1 MLKINL
7 FNLLLCAI
15 IISFSSCE
23 EDDTKPANNSTS
35 TNTGAN
41 NNNLNVGGSMS
52 AIVNGEVVETN
63 NAAVNVFGGG
73 NTVSVTAVNKVH
85 EDTTVKVKIYVPLDS
100 ITGTYS
106 HSDPGFNFSYEVVT
120 FNNESGYT
128 YTRNKESEISITSY
142 DSIGAIA
149 DTVYYRVVGN
159 FEFNSKYWANGDS
172 VDVRDGEFDF
182 KYRIWWK

>member
-1 MLKINL
+1 LTFCNMLKINL

-23 EDDTKPANNSTS
+23 EDDTIPANNSTS

-106 HSDPGFNFSYEVVT
+106 HSDPGFNFS
-120 FNNESGYT
+120 
-128 YTRNKESEISITSY
+128 RSEEHTSELQ
-142 DSIGAIA
+142 SREKI
-149 DTVYYRVVGN
+149 VCRLLL
-159 FEFNSKYWANGDS
+159 E
-172 VDVRDGEFDF
+172 
-182 KYRIWWK
+182 

>member
-7 FNLLLCAI
+7 FNVLICAI
-15 IISFSSCE
+15 IISLSSCE

-73 NTVSVTAVNKVH
+73 NTVSVTAVNTVH
-85 EDTTVKVKIYVPLDS
+85 EDTTVKISIYVPLDS
-100 ITGTYS
+100 ITGMYS

-128 YTRNKESEISITSY
+128 YSKDKNSEINVISY
-142 DSIGAIA
+142 DSIGAID
-149 DTVYYRVVGN
+149 DTVFYNVVGT
-159 FEFNSKYWANGDS
+159 FEFSSKYWANGDS

-182 KYRIWWK
+182 NYRIWWK

>member
-63 NAAVNVFGGG
+63 NAAKCFWRRQ
-73 NTVSVTAVNKVH
+73 
-85 EDTTVKVKIYVPLDS
+85 YCLC
-100 ITGTYS
+100 YS
-106 HSDPGFNFSYEVVT
+106 
-120 FNNESGYT
+120 
-128 YTRNKESEISITSY
+128 RK
-142 DSIGAIA
+142 
-149 DTVYYRVVGN
+149 
-159 FEFNSKYWANGDS
+159 
-172 VDVRDGEFDF
+172 
-182 KYRIWWK
+182 